1 MHYFR
6 TMLMAGTALTL
17 LAAPAAVG
25 SAFAAERPIVL
36 AQAEADPAVIA
47 AEQAVEDARAAF
59 REAMASGG
67 DVRAARRTLNDALKS
82 LNEARVAA
90 GLPPL
95 GRDGKDAP
103 AAAESPPAEQ
113 PPAAAEQ
120 TPPPAEQPAAA
131 ETPPAEEPPAAAEA
145 PKEQPPAAAS
155 TDEGP
160 DLRKGKKPRK
170 PVEAEAPPPAD
181 QPAEAAAPPSEPPAA
196 AAEQVPGDE
205 DAPRKPRK
213 PGKRPQFGDGK
224 SFEDKPPMPP
234 MEEAKQDPSAPPAI
248 PDAKLP
254 KSAKDVKEGQE
265 IQSEGGRTIVKE
277 DGQLVIRHD
286 DNDRFRRE
294 GGRVN
299 VEETRDGGSITTVRR
314 KNGVEV
320 VTVRDGLGNITQRFR
335 RLPNGEV
342 EVLIGAAFGPG
353 GPDFTDGPPRPPRI
367 PKGPGIPPYQG
378 GGNYDFEEYLGPME
392 APIPDDYVLESRGAS
407 PYEIEEALAA
417 PPIEEVERAY
427 TLDEIRR
434 SDRLRAKLRRID
446 VDTVT
451 FEFGSAFVGE
461 DQVPRLQAI
470 AEALQ
475 SIIERDPSE
484 VFLIEGHT
492 DAVGSDLAN
501 LALSDRRAESV
512 AEILTYYFEIPPENL
527 VTQGYGEQYLKIPT
541 PAPER
546 ENRRVTMRRIKPL
559 MVGQNQQ

>member
-1 MHYFR
+1 MRYFQ
-6 TMLMAGTALTL
+6 TVLMAGTALTL
-17 LAAPAAVG
+17 LAAPASMGGAL
-25 SAFAAERPIVL
+25 AAERPILL
-36 AQAEADPAVIA
+36 AQAETDPAVAA
-47 AEQAVEDARAAF
+47 AEQAVEDARAAL
-59 REAMASGG
+59 REAMANGG
-67 DVRAARRTLNDALKS
+67 EVRAARRTLNDALKS

-95 GRDGKDAP
+95 GKDGKDAP
-103 AAAESPPAEQ
+103 PAAAEAPPAPAEQ

-120 TPPPAEQPAAA
+120 TPPPAEQP
-131 ETPPAEEPPAAAEA
+131 
-145 PKEQPPAAAS
+145 PAAAS
-155 TDEGP
+155 GDDGP
-160 DLRKGKKPRK
+160 DIRKGKKPRK

-181 QPAEAAAPPSEPPAA
+181 QPAEAAAPPTEPPAA
-196 AAEQVPGDE
+196 SAGQASSDE

-213 PGKRPQFGDGK
+213 PGKRPQFGEGK
-224 SFEDKPPMPP
+224 GFQDKPPMPP
-234 MEEAKQDPSAPPAI
+234 PIEEAKQDPAAPPAV

-299 VEETRDGGSITTVRR
+299 VEDTRDGGSITTVRR
-314 KNGVEV
+314 RNGVEV
-320 VTVRDGLGNITQRFR
+320 VTVRDRFGNITQRFR

-342 EVLIGAAFGPG
+342 EVLIGAAFGEP
-353 GPDFTDGPPRPPRI
+353 GPDFRKGPPRPPRI

-392 APIPDDYVLESRGAS
+392 APIPNDYVLESRRAS
-407 PYEIEEALAA
+407 RHQFEEALAA
-417 PPIEEVERAY
+417 PPVEQVERAY

-451 FEFGSAFVGE
+451 FEFGSADVGE
-461 DQVPRLQAI
+461 DQVPRLEVI

-512 AEILTYYFEIPPENL
+512 AEILSYYFEIPPENL
-527 VTQGYGEQYLKIPT
+527 VTQGYGEQYLKVYT
-541 PAPER
+541 QAPER

-559 MVGQNQQ
+559 MVGGYQP